1 MDSIFVIS
9 GHDLKQF
16 LLKAN
21 QPLADIVDVKG
32 TNIIDAVIVQED
44 NSIRAY
50 MLVKCIKRYEALE
63 TRIDFPMDVFTRLR
77 KEVHMPNKDSKAN

>member
-21 QPLADIVDVKG
+21 QPLADIVDVRG

-44 NSIRAY
+44 NSIRAIY
-50 MLVKCIKRYEALE
+50 VGKVY
-63 TRIDFPMDVFTRLR
+63 
-77 KEVHMPNKDSKAN
+77 